1 MGCRPVKE
9 NQDTQADT
17 EAVNSFLSGGDLE
30 DLWNQFDKNNDGFID
45 GAEFKLLIYVSLKHF
60 CQHRN
65 PHKPPPSQASLKP
78 FIKKLVKDLQ
88 PFVDKDKDMKITLEE
103 FKGYGTYLEKEFEK
117 VQAESLNEK

>member
-1 MGCRPVKE
+1 MGCCPVKE

-30 DLWNQFDKNNDGFID
+30 DLWNQFDKNSDGFID
-45 GAEFKLLIYVSLKHF
+45 GAEFKQLIYVSLKHF

-65 PHKPPPSQASLKP
+65 PHQPPPSQASLKP